1 MLKGRSTLI
10 SERRFLIASLIGFFV
25 ISTILIVFSDPKSKT
40 LFTSIPEC
48 ISSGLAS
55 VLSLLVIYRQRRSSV
70 KSAYTQFHLFLV
82 FGIWLW
88 FGAELIY
95 SYYQIGLLMEV
106 PFPSLADPV
115 FLIGYA
121 FFGTYLYGVIKKLNK
136 SIEQD
141 LMVLVSVSA
150 TVSMAY
156 ILYMSLG
163 IAQLITAEEDSLI
176 TTLSFAYPIL
186 DVLLL
191 VPALILLWTMKKG
204 DLQHTHFIM
213 ISIFVMVSATGDIGF
228 GYSSILGTIE
238 EEEWM
243 WDIFY
248 NGAYLTL
255 AAANFWRITI
265 YHYYKQSNVLQQD
278 IASKD
283 KNSPIFIV

>member
-1 MLKGRSTLI
+1 MQPTLI
-10 SERRFLIASLIGFFV
+10 SERQFLIASLIGFFV
-25 ISTILIVFSDPKSKT
+25 ISTMLIVFSDSKSKT
-40 LFTSIPEC
+40 LFTNIPES

-55 VLSLLVIYRQRRSSV
+55 VLSLLVIYKQRRSFV
-70 KSAYTQFHLFLV
+70 KSGYTQFHLFLI

-88 FGAELIY
+88 FSAELIY
-95 SYYQIGLLMEV
+95 SYYQIGLSTEV

-115 FLIGYA
+115 YLIGYA
-121 FFGTYLYGVIKKLNK
+121 FFGTYLYGVVKKLNK

-141 LMVLVSVSA
+141 LIILVSISA

-163 IAQLITAEEDSLI
+163 VAQLITAEGDLLI

-191 VPALILLWTMKKG
+191 VPALVLLWTVRKG

-213 ISIFVMVSATGDIGF
+213 ISIFVMVSAIGDIGF

-238 EEEWM
+238 EEEWI

-255 AAANFWRITI
+255 AAAMFWQLRLH
-265 YHYYKQSNVLQQD
+265 HYFQQSKGLQQN

-283 KNSPIFIV
+283 KNTAMFSVV

>member
-1 MLKGRSTLI
+1 VRSTLI
-10 SERRFLIASLIGFFV
+10 SERRFLIVSLIGFFV

-40 LFTSIPEC
+40 LFTNIPES

-55 VLSLLVIYRQRRSSV
+55 ILSLLVIYRQRRSFV
-70 KSAYTQFHLFLV
+70 KSAYTQFHLFLI
-82 FGIWLW
+82 FGIWSW
-88 FGAELIY
+88 FSAELIY
-95 SYYQIGLLMEV
+95 SYYQIGLFIEV

-115 FLIGYA
+115 YLIGYA
-121 FFGTYLYGVIKKLNK
+121 FFGTYLYGVVKKLNK

-141 LMVLVSVSA
+141 LIVLVSISA

-163 IAQLITAEEDSLI
+163 VAQLVTAEEDPLI

-191 VPALILLWTMKKG
+191 VPALVLLWTVRKG
-204 DLQHTHFIM
+204 DLQHTHFIL

-238 EEEWM
+238 EEEWI

-255 AAANFWRITI
+255 AAAMFWQLRLH
-265 YHYYKQSNVLQQD
+265 HYYQQSKVLQQN
-278 IASKD
+278 IASK
-283 KNSPIFIV
+283 NRNTAMFSIV

>member
-25 ISTILIVFSDPKSKT
+25 ISTILIVFSDPKTKR

-255 AAANFWRITI
+255 AAAMFWQLRL

>member
-255 AAANFWRITI
+255 AAAMFWQLRL

>member
-1 MLKGRSTLI
+1 MQPTLI
-10 SERRFLIASLIGFFV
+10 SERQFLIASLIGFFV
-25 ISTILIVFSDPKSKT
+25 ISTMLIVFSDSKSKT
-40 LFTSIPEC
+40 LFTNIPES

-55 VLSLLVIYRQRRSSV
+55 VLSLLVIYKQRRSFV
-70 KSAYTQFHLFLV
+70 KSGYTQFHLFLI

-88 FGAELIY
+88 FSAELIY
-95 SYYQIGLLMEV
+95 SYYQIGLSTEV

-115 FLIGYA
+115 YLIGYA
-121 FFGTYLYGVIKKLNK
+121 FFGTYLYGVVKKLNK

-141 LMVLVSVSA
+141 LIILVSISA

-163 IAQLITAEEDSLI
+163 VAQLITAEGDLLI

-191 VPALILLWTMKKG
+191 VPALVLLWTVRKG

-213 ISIFVMVSATGDIGF
+213 ISIFVMVSAIGDIGF

-238 EEEWM
+238 EEEWI

-255 AAANFWRITI
+255 AAAMFWQLRLH
-265 YHYYKQSNVLQQD
+265 HYFQQSKCLQQN

-283 KNSPIFIV
+283 KNTAMFSVV

>member
-1 MLKGRSTLI
+1 MQPTLI
-10 SERRFLIASLIGFFV
+10 SERQFLIASLIGFFV
-25 ISTILIVFSDPKSKT
+25 ISTMLIVFSDSKSKT
-40 LFTSIPEC
+40 LFTNIPES

-55 VLSLLVIYRQRRSSV
+55 VLSLLVIYKQRRSFV
-70 KSAYTQFHLFLV
+70 KSGYTQFHLFLI

-88 FGAELIY
+88 FSAELIY
-95 SYYQIGLLMEV
+95 SYYQIGLSTEV

-115 FLIGYA
+115 YLIGYA
-121 FFGTYLYGVIKKLNK
+121 FFGTYLYGVVKKLNK

-141 LMVLVSVSA
+141 LIVLVSISA

-163 IAQLITAEEDSLI
+163 VAQLITAEGDLLI

-191 VPALILLWTMKKG
+191 VPALVLLWTVRKG

-213 ISIFVMVSATGDIGF
+213 ISIFVMVSAIGDIGF

-238 EEEWM
+238 EEEWI

-255 AAANFWRITI
+255 AAAMFWQLRLH
-265 YHYYKQSNVLQQD
+265 HYFQQSKGLQQN

-283 KNSPIFIV
+283 KNTAMFSVV

>member
-1 MLKGRSTLI
+1 MQPTLI
-10 SERRFLIASLIGFFV
+10 SERQFLIASLIGFFV
-25 ISTILIVFSDPKSKT
+25 ISTMLIVFSDPKSKT
-40 LFTSIPEC
+40 LFTNIPES

-55 VLSLLVIYRQRRSSV
+55 VLSLLVIYKQRRSFV
-70 KSAYTQFHLFLV
+70 KSGYTQFHLFLI

-88 FGAELIY
+88 FSAELIY
-95 SYYQIGLLMEV
+95 SYYQIGLSTEV

-115 FLIGYA
+115 YLIGYA
-121 FFGTYLYGVIKKLNK
+121 FFGTYLYGVVKKLNK

-141 LMVLVSVSA
+141 LIVLVSISA

-163 IAQLITAEEDSLI
+163 VAQLITAEGDPLI

-191 VPALILLWTMKKG
+191 VPALVLLWTVRKG

-213 ISIFVMVSATGDIGF
+213 ISIFVMVSAIGDIGF

-238 EEEWM
+238 EEEWI

-255 AAANFWRITI
+255 AAAMFWQLRLH
-265 YHYYKQSNVLQQD
+265 HYFQQSKCLQQN

-283 KNSPIFIV
+283 KNTAMFSVV